1 MNPLSSFGAGLPVA
15 STPSSVSPSSTS
27 LPQSATSASTVPI
40 TATAVQPV
48 SATVDAKAGKHAT
61 ADPKAL
67 QDAVDKIEKVVNTY
81 NRELKFS
88 IDKDLGVSVVKVMDK
103 DSGDVIR
110 QIPSEDMLELA
121 KGLDKLIGLFVKQ
134 EA

>member
-1 MNPLSSFGAGLPVA
+1 MNPLSSIGAGLPL
-15 STPSSVSPSSTS
+15 SGTSSVSQSSTA
-27 LPQSATSASTVPI
+27 LPQSATSASTVAVTP
-40 TATAVQPV
+40 TAVQPV
-48 SATVDAKAGKHAT
+48 SAMVDAQAGKHAT

>member
-15 STPSSVSPSSTS
+15 STPLSVSQLPTS
-27 LPQSATSASTVPI
+27 LPQSAASAPTVAVS
-40 TATAVQPV
+40 ATAVQPV
-48 SATVDAKAGKHAT
+48 SAATDAKAGKHAT
-61 ADPKAL
+61 ADPEAL
-67 QDAVDKIEKVVNTY
+67 QDAVDKIEKVANTY

-88 IDKDLGVSVVKVMDK
+88 IDEDLGISVVKVMDK
-103 DSGDVIR
+103 ESGDLIR

>member
-1 MNPLSSFGAGLPVA
+1 MNPLSSIGAGLPL
-15 STPSSVSPSSTS
+15 SGTSSISQSSTS
-27 LPQSATSASTVPI
+27 LPQSAASASTVSVTP
-40 TATAVQPV
+40 TAVQPV
-48 SATVDAKAGKHAT
+48 SGTVDAKAGKHAT